1 MSYNLTSI
9 HRSISQ
15 RPYCNEC
22 HDDFSLGVR
31 LRRHIRSGPTKPAP
45 ATCCLPYWYCS
56 PHCGAAL
63 PFTLEMAA
71 RYLSLDQ
78 DELMSSLLNSGL
90 GPVTIQGLDLY
101 I

>member
-1 MSYNLTSI
+1 MLKF
-9 HRSISQ
+9 
-15 RPYCNEC
+15 P
-22 HDDFSLGVR
+22 LGI
-31 LRRHIRSGPTKPAP
+31 LWPT
-45 ATCCLPYWYCS
+45 LQ
-56 PHCGAAL
+56 
-63 PFTLEMAA
+63 MAA